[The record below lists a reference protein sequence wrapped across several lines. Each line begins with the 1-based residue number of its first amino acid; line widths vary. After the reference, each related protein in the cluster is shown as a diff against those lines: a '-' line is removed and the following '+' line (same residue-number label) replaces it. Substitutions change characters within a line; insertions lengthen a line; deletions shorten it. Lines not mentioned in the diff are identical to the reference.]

1 MGKTFTNQARRFD
14 DDFSGGRSGKHKKHA
29 NGRKTGGMKTLNSYV
44 EDEYDDEYDD
54 LTFDMDDEIVDD
66 TSTDTDN
73 TKDTP

>member
-1 MGKTFTNQARRFD
+1 MGKTYTNQSHRFD
-14 DDFSGGRSGKHKKHA
+14 DDFSGGRSGKHKNHS

-44 EDEYDDEYDD
+44 EDDYYNM
-54 LTFDMDDEIVDD
+54 TFDMDDEPMYND